1 MRFGGE
7 LKSIRSQS
15 AGEDRAGLQLVEIEM
30 LATPPP
36 PPRLAVDFFKIPEL
50 AKLVRKRSPLGIF

>member
-15 AGEDRAGLQLVEIEM
+15 VGEDYAGLQLVEK
-30 LATPPP
+30 LATP
-36 PPRLAVDFFKIPEL
+36 LAVDFFKIPKL
-50 AKLVRKRSPLGIF
+50 AKLVRKRSLLGKF

>member
-15 AGEDRAGLQLVEIEM
+15 VGEDRAGLQLVEIEM
-30 LATPPP
+30 LATPP